1 MHRKNPMEHT
11 ELTPVAGQTK
21 QVDKTAYHFEKYAG
35 QDRFVS
41 YHAQLA
47 EIVRARPESIMEVG
61 VGDGVVGDYLKRNT
75 NIAYTSLDIADDV
88 GADVLGSVTALPF
101 PDKSF
106 DVTCAFEVL
115 EHLPFDQFDSALA
128 ELARVARKKVL
139 VSIPHFGP
147 PVKLYLKIPFFPALR
162 FGFKIPYPR
171 VHVFNGQHYWEVG
184 KRGYSVGTIR
194 KHFEKRFVIE
204 KEYVPF
210 DNQYHR
216 VYALL
221 PKEV

>member
-1 MHRKNPMEHT
+1 MEHT
-11 ELTPVAGQTK
+11 EIENAAGLSK
-21 QVDKTAYHFEKYAG
+21 QVDKTAYRFEKYAG
-35 QDRFVS
+35 IDRFVS
-41 YHAQLA
+41 YRCQIA
-47 EIVRARPESIMEVG
+47 EILDAKPESVMEVG

-75 NIAYTSLDIADDV
+75 DIRYTSLDIADDV
-88 GADVLGSVTALPF
+88 GADIIGSVTALPF

-115 EHLPFDQFDSALA
+115 EHLPFDRFDIAIT

-147 PVKLYLKIPFFPALR
+147 PVKLYLKIPLFPALR
-162 FGFKIPYPR
+162 FAFKIPYPR
-171 VHVFNGQHYWEVG
+171 EHVFNGQHYWEVG

-194 KHFEKRFVIE
+194 SHFEKRFVVE

-216 VYALL
+216 IYMLA
-221 PKEV
+221 PKEL